1 MHCITVKNGNL
12 FDLVRYPPSTNN
24 VWFISTFNGD
34 FIDTCLRLLLVYDT
48 THWHQQE
55 QHGLCHYTL
64 IPARTT
70 RLVSLHTDISKNNK
84 ACVTTHWRQQEQQ
97 GLCHNT
103 LTPAGTPKLGLCHN
117 TLTPART
124 PRLVWQHL
132 DTSRITKAWAVS
144 QYTDTS
150 KNTKACV
157 RTHWHQQEHQG
168 LGCVPGLLQTMTG
181 KVILTQ
187 TFFHQLQTR

>member
-1 MHCITVKNGNL
+1 MLRILCIMLRILAAQIITGGPL
-12 FDLVRYPPSTNN
+12 APGLSIYQQFVRCST
-24 VWFISTFNGD
+24 WRYMPWLGPCHSTLM
-34 FIDTCLRLLLVYDT
+34 TARAPR
-48 THWHQQE
+48 
-55 QHGLCHYTL
+55 L
-64 IPARTT
+64 IPTRTS
-70 RLVSLHTDISKNNK
+70 R
-84 ACVTTHWRQQEQQ
+84 
-97 GLCHNT
+97 
-103 LTPAGTPKLGLCHN
+103 LGLCHN